1 MTGKIITV
9 VHQNRCARA
18 TIDIIRNYYILMDKM
33 PTNFPEKVSDMYEK
47 GGFMSKYAGD
57 LVITAIIMIAVFVVV
72 SYFHVK
78 SKMKP
83 IQDDWTN
90 QRCNPSVMPFAGM
103 INAPDGTS
111 SLEYTSENF
120 AACTQ
125 TILEELA
132 DYSLMPLY
140 YVMNLITEMFQE
152 MQEAVNAIRAEFD
165 SMRNSVS
172 DTASEIFGRIL
183 NVTLPIIPIMQS
195 TMGLMGKAQA
205 TMTAGIYTLYGSYIS
220 INSLFM
226 FIYQFVLELL
236 IGLISAIVACFA
248 IGWLF
253 PPVLISGF
261 AMAAFM
267 TILLIPTVI
276 LLILMQEIFA
286 VSGKSPPGVPSY
298 CFAGDTELELKSGEK
313 IKIKDV
319 EPEIVLADG
328 SKVTGV
334 MRSASESCKM
344 YNIGDVIVTS
354 KHRMFDTK
362 LGWIS
367 AATHPK
373 SLEVDNFRE
382 PYVYCLGTDTK
393 TIKINGFVF
402 ADWDEIDEQ
411 DMAELRCATPT
422 NGEKPFEKLEKLDIH
437 SKLDTGLHPNT
448 ELCLDDGRSV
458 MIGDV
463 EVGDILQHG
472 EVVNSVVKIGCA
484 DIDRFDKI
492 IVGGNTLLSCTSNVE
507 VDIDSLGDGVE
518 LEREQCQAPEFAY
531 HFVTDKGFFKI
542 SGLKIGDY
550 NRGIER
556 YLSEDNLRD
565 SYTV

>member
-1 MTGKIITV
+1 
-9 VHQNRCARA
+9 
-18 TIDIIRNYYILMDKM
+18 MDKI
-33 PTNFPEKVSDMYEK
+33 PTNFPDKVSDMYEK

-57 LVITAIIMIAVFVVV
+57 LAMTAIIMLAVFVVI

-78 SKMKP
+78 SQIKP
-83 IQDDWTN
+83 IQDDWAN
-90 QRCNPSVMPFAGM
+90 QRCNPSVIPFAGL
-103 INAPDGTS
+103 INAPTGTS
-111 SLEYTSENF
+111 AIEYTSENF
-120 AACTQ
+120 TACTQ

-132 DYSLMPLY
+132 DYALMPLY

-152 MQEAVNAIRAEFD
+152 MQEAVNAIRSEFD

-172 DTASEIFGRIL
+172 DISSEIFGRIL

-205 TMTAGIYTLYGSYIS
+205 TMTAGIYTLYGGYITTS
-220 INSLFM
+220 SLFM

-236 IGLISAIVACFA
+236 IGLLSAIVACFA

-253 PPVLISGF
+253 PPVLVSGF
-261 AMAAFM
+261 SMAAFM
-267 TILLIPTVI
+267 TILLIPTIVLLVI
-276 LLILMQEIFA
+276 MQEIFA
-286 VSGKSPPGVPSY
+286 VSGTSPPGVPSY
-298 CFAGDTELELKSGEK
+298 CFAGDTQLDLQSGEK
-313 IKIKDV
+313 IKIKDIS
-319 EPEIVLADG
+319 PNMILSDG

-334 MRSASESCKM
+334 MRSAADTCKM
-344 YNIGDVIVTS
+344 YNISGAIVTS

-367 AATHPK
+367 VASHPK

-382 PYVYCLGTDTK
+382 PYVFCLGTNTK
-393 TIKINGFVF
+393 TIKINGIVF

-411 DMAELRCATPT
+411 DMAELRCVSPT

-458 MIGDV
+458 VIGEV

-472 EVVNSVVKIGCA
+472 EIVNSVIKIGCT
-484 DIDRFDKI
+484 DIDRFDNI
-492 IVGGNTLLSCTSNVE
+492 IIDGNIVLSCTSNVE
-507 VDIDSLGDGVE
+507 VDIDSLGDGAD
-518 LEREQCQAPEFAY
+518 LERQECLAPDFAY
-531 HFVTDKGFFKI
+531 HLVTDKGYFKM

-556 YLSEDNLRD
+556 YLSNENLRD
-565 SYTV
+565 SYTI